1 MKTLV
6 TSTVHSAIVVIGNH
20 IALIDMCRY
29 CYVCMHVVHPIIKS
43 ILFPCQLTHCSQ
55 LYYVWLWGIRVMI
68 EAGDVL
74 RTGYYYSG
82 MDGTVGFK

>member
-20 IALIDMCRY
+20 IALIDMCY
-29 CYVCMHVVHPIIKS
+29 CYVCMHVVHPIVKP
-43 ILFPCQLTHCSQ
+43 ILFPCQLAHCSQ

>member
-1 MKTLV
+1 MSV
-6 TSTVHSAIVVIGNH
+6 TVNCSSEFICVAIDIH
-20 IALIDMCRY
+20 M
-29 CYVCMHVVHPIIKS
+29 VHPIAKS
-43 ILFPCQLTHCSQ
+43 ILFPCQLAHCSQ

>member
-1 MKTLV
+1 M
-6 TSTVHSAIVVIGNH
+6 SATVNCSSEFICA
-20 IALIDMCRY
+20 AIDM
-29 CYVCMHVVHPIIKS
+29 HVGHHIIKP